1 MDWAARY
8 SRQILLREVGGLG
21 QKKLFAAPVQVCG
34 WSDALEIAVTYLA
47 AGGSPIVGA
56 RPGSTFL
63 KDHQLP
69 DSSAAPIAAVS
80 TPDHPSPLPLEVVV
94 GDELLLRT
102 PTTCARCWASTRA
115 RVGAAPESPVIA
127 GALGALLLQR
137 QLLGLSDEI
146 RRFVWRDGQFH
157 PAELARCPEH
167 SKSVFPVQE

>member
-63 KDHQLP
+63 KDHRLP
-69 DSSAAPIAAVS
+69 ESSAAPIAAVC
-80 TPDHPSPLPLEVVV
+80 TPDQPSPLPLEVVV
-94 GDELLLRT
+94 GDELALRT
-102 PTTCARCWASTRA
+102 PTTCAACWSLTRA
-115 RVGAAPESPVIA
+115 RVGTRPHSPVIA
-127 GALGALLLQR
+127 GALAALLLQR
-137 QLLGLSDEI
+137 QVLGFAGEI
-146 RRFVWRDGQFH
+146 QRFVWREGQFQ
-157 PAELARCPEH
+157 PAELVRCPEH